1 MEETHL
7 PAPVNPSTFPAK
19 LWLLVNSPRCGS
31 VRWDAR
37 GEGLLIEQALL
48 ERELLGAGPS
58 LAAGL
63 AGDGAE
69 VFKTRNF
76 SSLVRQLNLYGFRKV
91 VAVPGAEPD
100 PEGDSGAGGSSA
112 GPLHHFRSPHF
123 RRDRPDLLAQIKR
136 LTRAN
141 RAKLAAG
148 LEVGSRP
155 ANRVRRL
162 MGTALPG
169 DLLPKANGPGYEASP
184 ASPTGKGAALPL
196 LQRCSTE
203 VTYTVRPVPSIL
215 PLEQWS
221 RPTAAAPCRSPPARS
236 GSPGLASS
244 KSTQCSFVQTPPV
257 QSRCAAEFPPSSC
270 PCGTSEDNS
279 QAEVNLDYVFQ
290 LVEEMCSPLPGERAP
305 VQSAAAEIL
314 DNTSGTCAAVREETQ
329 FPPGSQPKDT
339 LRGEGDSSGTPACRK
354 RRHSSQDDNSPD
366 FHLQGDASCKRG
378 CFQEEEGSE

>member
-1 MEETHL
+1 MEETRL

-48 ERELLGAGPS
+48 ERELLGAGPG

-91 VAVPGAEPD
+91 VAVPGAEPG

-184 ASPTGKGAALPL
+184 ASTGKGAALPL

-221 RPTAAAPCRSPPARS
+221 RPTGVKHTSALVFRKETQMSSVVSSSSQNPT
-236 GSPGLASS
+236 ASIES
-244 KSTQCSFVQTPPV
+244 KGRETLKSRQTPPA
-257 QSRCAAEFPPSSC
+257 QSPCAAEFPPSSC

-314 DNTSGTCAAVREETQ
+314 ISTCREMHPASGAAFRRKKEASEEQ
-329 FPPGSQPKDT
+329 GIS
-339 LRGEGDSSGTPACRK
+339 RIISS
-354 RRHSSQDDNSPD
+354 
-366 FHLQGDASCKRG
+366 LL
-378 CFQEEEGSE
+378 E

>member
-1 MEETHL
+1 MEETRL

-48 ERELLGAGPS
+48 ERELLGAGPG

-76 SSLVRQLNLYGFRKV
+76 SSLVRQLN
-91 VAVPGAEPD
+91 
-100 PEGDSGAGGSSA
+100 
-112 GPLHHFRSPHF
+112 HFRSPHF

-169 DLLPKANGPGYEASP
+169 DLLPKANGPAGSPVPSGTSQGSLCLLPGYEASP
-184 ASPTGKGAALPL
+184 ASTGKGAALPL

-221 RPTAAAPCRSPPARS
+221 RPTAAAPCHSPPACS

-244 KSTQCSFVQTPPV
+244 RSTQCSLVQSFFQTPPA
-257 QSRCAAEFPPSSC
+257 QSPCAAEFPPSSC

-314 DNTSGTCAAVREETQ
+314 MLEYHSFKKAFMILLVLGGNCVNKPAGFFSGTKAFAQ
-329 FPPGSQPKDT
+329 KLPGPSK
-339 LRGEGDSSGTPACRK
+339 S
-354 RRHSSQDDNSPD
+354 DD
-366 FHLQGDASCKRG
+366 C
-378 CFQEEEGSE
+378 